1 MENVGSRKKSKEVTT
16 QMSSSAIVQFETIL
30 GNMLTNV
37 PTETELDKP
46 LLRCLPGDASS
57 LSREDS

>member
-1 MENVGSRKKSKEVTT
+1 MENVGSRKKAKEVTI

-30 GNMLTNV
+30 GNMLPDV

-57 LSREDS
+57 Y